1 MPKQNLT
8 RAEAPGCRI
17 CQKFYLL
24 GLGWSRSHGENLDGC
39 DRDLARI
46 GNGRVQQ
53 MRDSRPAA
61 ENLQD
66 RSKRN
71 IKFRDRGAAFGR
83 LLGRFCEKAL
93 NFRDG
98 AVLVEV
104 VMPTIGKAHETLG
117 LVSEHE

>member
-8 RAEAPGCRI
+8 RPETLGCRI
-17 CQKFYLL
+17 CQKFCLL

-46 GNGRVQQ
+46 GNGRMQQ
-53 MRDSRPAA
+53 MRDSRPAP

-66 RSKRN
+66 RSRRN
-71 IKFRDRGAAFGR
+71 IKFRDGGAALRR

-104 VMPTIGKAHETLG
+104 VMPTIGKAHEMLG
-117 LVSEHE
+117 LAGERE

>member
-1 MPKQNLT
+1 VPKQDLT
-8 RAEAPGCRI
+8 RPEALGCRI
-17 CQKFYLL
+17 CQKFCLL

-46 GNGRVQQ
+46 GNGRMQQ

-61 ENLQD
+61 ENVQD
-66 RSKRN
+66 WNKRN
-71 IKFRDRGAAFGR
+71 VKFRNRGAAFTR

-104 VMPTIGKAHETLG
+104 VMPTIGKAYEMLG
-117 LVSEHE
+117 LVGERE